1 MKRAAGTIA
10 DIIVGVAIGS
20 LVLQAGATAGS
31 AEPRLEARLA
41 RIKTETAAL
50 VAAGLAQLSHLS
62 AKDRLAAPAAIW
74 QVAGPRVEFKDCAK
88 CPQMVVVP
96 AGEFTMGSPPS
107 DMEAEAQHRV
117 TIAYPFAVS
126 KFSITFDEWNACLQ
140 DGGCDAYRPDDQGW
154 GRGRR
159 PVIDVSWDNAKSYVA
174 WLSRKTGKPYRL
186 LSEAEWEFAA
196 RAGTTT
202 RYSVGDSITP
212 AQANYNGAE
221 EGSGPSAVNR
231 QKTLPVGS
239 FKPNGFGLYD
249 MQGNVWAWVEDCW
262 HDDYTAGVPTDG
274 SAWLEG
280 ECDGRVMRGGSWQDS
295 DSELRSAARIG
306 EFKSQS
312 SYTDGIRVARGL

>member
-1 MKRAAGTIA
+1 
-10 DIIVGVAIGS
+10 
-20 LVLQAGATAGS
+20 
-31 AEPRLEARLA
+31 
-41 RIKTETAAL
+41 
-50 VAAGLAQLSHLS
+50 
-62 AKDRLAAPAAIW
+62 
-74 QVAGPRVEFKDCAK
+74 
-88 CPQMVVVP
+88 MVVVP